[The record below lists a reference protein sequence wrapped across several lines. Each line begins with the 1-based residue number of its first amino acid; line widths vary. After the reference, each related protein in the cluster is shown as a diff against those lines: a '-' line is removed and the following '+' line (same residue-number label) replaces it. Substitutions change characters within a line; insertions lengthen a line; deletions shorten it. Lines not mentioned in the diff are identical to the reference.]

1 MTKYLDG
8 DFDDKEVS
16 DRLNGDVKQYV
27 TAVSLATSGYRVA
40 VDDAARTYDAVRQP
54 DHERDR
60 RRRQEPVLEL
70 RHYVLGGAVVLRS
83 SSGELVSRSRLDGL
97 GLSLEKM
104 VLLHHFSFFSLCRL
118 TAQDHI
124 LYLFYCLPLQV
135 RQWLLLFVCC

>member
-1 MTKYLDG
+1 LTKYLDG

-97 GLSLEKM
+97 GLALAKM

-124 LYLFYCLPLQV
+124 L
-135 RQWLLLFVCC
+135 